1 MGHAGARHMGHAV
14 SQFDRSRMGQPLCCL
29 HSALV
34 SFLSPLV
41 AHAQKT
47 PPSLS
52 LSLPSTPS
60 PYSSPSFMQVGLV
73 LLSAPGPHLRC
84 SLRLGFLLFV
94 FFLSFT
100 FLCCRLIDSL
110 LQNPLQMPD
119 LFTLC
124 SDLMKG
130 DIFLVL
136 LLLPSFR
143 LTPCC
148 TIHSSCRICSLFARI
163 CSLFAQI

>member
-1 MGHAGARHMGHAV
+1 MGHAV
-14 SQFDRSRMGQPLCCL
+14 SRFDRSPHGSTPLL
-29 HSALV
+29 PSLFV

-41 AHAQKT
+41 AHAQET

-60 PYSSPSFMQVGLV
+60 PLLPSLLYAGGAGATERAWSSPAV
-73 LLSAPGPHLRC
+73 LSPARVLTLC
-84 SLRLGFLLFV
+84 L
-94 FFLSFT
+94 FLSFT

-124 SDLMKG
+124 PDLMKG

-136 LLLPSFR
+136 PLLPSFR

-163 CSLFAQI
+163 

>member
-1 MGHAGARHMGHAV
+1 MWVTRVHATWATPSLGSTGP
-14 SQFDRSRMGQPLCCL
+14 RMGQPLRCL
-29 HSALV
+29 HS
-34 SFLSPLV
+34 S
-41 AHAQKT
+41 
-47 PPSLS
+47 SLS
-52 LSLPSTPS
+52 SLLLLPMLKKRRHHFRFRFPLPPP
-60 PYSSPSFMQVGLV
+60 PYSRPSFMQVGLV